1 MTDPSLP
8 DLSGTDPTLDTYRR
22 GVDAEC
28 DALFGDAMR
37 ARQRAR
43 VLRRLTEPRVLAFPG
58 AVPHGEQ
65 RPSASGAPA
74 RASRRWLGVTA
85 AAALMVG
92 LLTGQMLP
100 MAEMGRSAVPPP
112 GRSQTAPETVGPV
125 TTARPAPAGGG
136 YRAAVAL
143 EGADPLLDAIDVAV
157 SQRGPS
163 ELRALDDLT
172 FQYDPR

>member
-1 MTDPSLP
+1 MTDPFLP
-8 DLSGTDPTLDTYRR
+8 DLSGTDPALDPYRR

-43 VLRRLTEPRVLAFPG
+43 VLRRLTEPRVLPFPG
-58 AVPHGEQ
+58 GLAHGE
-65 RPSASGAPA
+65 RPDAPA
-74 RASRRWLGVTA
+74 VTGPGASRRWLGLTA
-85 AAALMVG
+85 AAALMIG

-100 MAEMGRSAVPPP
+100 VADLYRAVVTTTDRSQAVPA
-112 GRSQTAPETVGPV
+112 SLGPA
-125 TTARPAPAGGG
+125 TSRPSVAGGG
-136 YRAAVAL
+136 YMAAVAL

-172 FQYDPR
+172 FQYDQR